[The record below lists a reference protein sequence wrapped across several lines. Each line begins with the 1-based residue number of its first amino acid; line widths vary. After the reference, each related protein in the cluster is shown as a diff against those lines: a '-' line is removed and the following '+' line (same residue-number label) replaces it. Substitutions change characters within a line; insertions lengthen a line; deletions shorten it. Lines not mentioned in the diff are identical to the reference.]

1 MRSRRV
7 SSSPD
12 VTSACWTGNLP
23 IAGRES
29 SREPCRD
36 GSTRRKGGVFP
47 RNRLRYTGNIT
58 MLHIPILRRG
68 VPYKSLDVIRIPH
81 HRTRETFAEM
91 SQVNPGIIRR
101 DLRDEQQSAARETL
115 ARLSFEELLGIC
127 GRAADHFLNDRLPLG
142 DAEQSPDDYV
152 AQLSATTG
160 MPHALVRRNMA
171 KIAGVMTEMRTV
183 LRGLTRG
190 LDLSLLD
197 AGFGQHGGHALSFY
211 PRTQSLGV
219 VLPSNSPGVHS
230 LWVPAVAMKIPLVL
244 KPGSAEPWSPF
255 RLAQAFMKAG
265 CPPEAFSY
273 YPADHAGAGEILRRT
288 GRSMFFGDVS
298 AVGSWEGDPRVEIHG
313 PGYSKVLIADDQL
326 PRWDE
331 YLDLIVGSIAD
342 NGGRSCVNASGVWVS
357 EPHAER
363 VARAVAEKLVAIV
376 PRGAE
381 DAQATLAPF
390 ADPRVA
396 ERISQ
401 QIDAGLETPGA
412 REITA
417 ELRGGPRLVQHDG
430 CTYLLPTLVLCDGPE
445 HPLANREFL
454 FPFAAVVKVAADDM
468 ARMPAPMGRTLVVT
482 ALTEDRALVDRLIAS
497 PLVDRLNV
505 GPIATNVISW
515 DQPHE
520 GNLFEHLYA
529 RRSFQQSADAA
540 LAAAPGA

>member
-1 MRSRRV
+1 MIH
-7 SSSPD
+7 
-12 VTSACWTGNLP
+12 L
-23 IAGRES
+23 
-29 SREPCRD
+29 
-36 GSTRRKGGVFP
+36 
-47 RNRLRYTGNIT
+47 
-58 MLHIPILRRG
+58 PILRHG
-68 VPYKSLDVIRIPH
+68 VPYRSLDVIKIPH

-101 DLRDEQQSAARETL
+101 DLRDAEQQQAREAL
-115 ARLSFEELLGIC
+115 ARIPFERLLEISA
-127 GRAADHFLNDRLPLG
+127 RAAGHFLNDTLTLDGTP
-142 DAEQSPDDYV
+142 QTPDDYV
-152 AQLSATTG
+152 QQLSATTG
-160 MPHALVRRNMA
+160 MPHALVRKNMA

-197 AGFGQHGGHALSFY
+197 AGHGEHAGHALSFY
-211 PRTQSLGV
+211 PRTSSLGV

-230 LWVPAVAMKIPLVL
+230 LWVPAIALKMPLVL

-255 RLAQAFMKAG
+255 RIAQAFMKAG
-265 CPPEAFSY
+265 CPPEAFCY

-326 PRWDE
+326 AKVDTH
-331 YLDLIVGSIAD
+331 LDLIAGSIAD
-342 NGGRSCVNASGVWVS
+342 NGGRSCVNASGVWVNES
-357 EPHAER
+357 KAEQ
-363 VARAVAEKLVAIV
+363 VALALAKKLVQIV
-376 PRGAE
+376 PRSSTDE
-381 DAQATLAPF
+381 QATLAPF
-390 ADPRVA
+390 ADPKVA

-401 QIDAGLETPGA
+401 QIDIGLDTPGA

-417 ELRGGPRLVQHDG
+417 ELRKGPRLVQFEG
-430 CTYLLPTLVLCDGPE
+430 CTYLLPTLVLCDSID

-454 FPFAAVVKVAADDM
+454 FPFAAVVKVSADEM
-468 ARMPAPMGRTLVVT
+468 RRMPQPMGKTLVVT
-482 ALTEDRALVDRLIAS
+482 ALTEDRALVDRLLSS
-497 PLVDRLNV
+497 PYVDRLNV

-529 RRSFQQSADAA
+529 RRSFQAA
-540 LAAAPGA
+540 VAL

>member
-1 MRSRRV
+1 M
-7 SSSPD
+7 
-12 VTSACWTGNLP
+12 
-23 IAGRES
+23 I
-29 SREPCRD
+29 
-36 GSTRRKGGVFP
+36 
-47 RNRLRYTGNIT
+47 
-58 MLHIPILRRG
+58 HIPILRHG
-68 VPYKSLDVIRIPH
+68 VPYTSLDVIRIPH

-91 SQVNPGIIRR
+91 SQVNAGIIRR
-101 DLRDEQQSAARETL
+101 DLRDEVQAEARAAL
-115 ARLSFEELLGIC
+115 ARLPFERLLDIC
-127 GRAADHFLNDRLPLG
+127 RRGAAHFLNDVLPLG
-142 DAEQSPDDYV
+142 DAQQSPDDYV
-152 AQLSATTG
+152 HQLSSTTG
-160 MPHALVRRNMA
+160 MPHALVRRNMT
-171 KIAGVMTEMRTV
+171 KIAGVMTEMGTV

-197 AGFGQHGGHALSFY
+197 AGYGEHGGHALSFY

-230 LWVPAVAMKIPLVL
+230 LWIPAVALKIPLVL

-255 RLAQAFMKAG
+255 RLAQALMKAG

-326 PRWDE
+326 AQWDRHA
-331 YLDLIVGSIAD
+331 DLIAGSIAD
-342 NGGRSCVNASGVWVS
+342 NGGRSCVNASGVWVNAT
-357 EPHAER
+357 HAEQ
-363 VARAVAEKLVAIV
+363 VASTLAERLVRIV
-376 PRGAE
+376 PRSA
-381 DAQATLAPF
+381 DDPQATLAPF

-401 QIDAGLETPGA
+401 QIDIGLDTPGA

-417 ELRGGPRLVQHDG
+417 ELRKGPRLVEHDG
-430 CTYLLPTLVLCDGPE
+430 CTYLLPTLVLCDDPD

-454 FPFAAVVKVAADDM
+454 FPFAAVVKVSADDM
-468 ARMPAPMGRTLVVT
+468 ARMPGPLGKTLVVT

-529 RRSFQQSADAA
+529 RRSFQAA
-540 LAAAPGA
+540 VAL